1 MLDGNLMADAKAI
14 FTQRCAM
21 CHGEQGQG
29 IIGPN
34 LTDGHWL
41 HGKGTLMD
49 IHGIVSDGVDA
60 KGMPAWKLQLSAVQ
74 VRQLAAYVGTMRG
87 KKVPGKAPEGDLV
100 SP

>member
-1 MLDGNLMADAKAI
+1 
-14 FTQRCAM
+14 
-21 CHGEQGQG
+21 
-29 IIGPN
+29 
-34 LTDGHWL
+34 
-41 HGKGTLMD
+41 MD